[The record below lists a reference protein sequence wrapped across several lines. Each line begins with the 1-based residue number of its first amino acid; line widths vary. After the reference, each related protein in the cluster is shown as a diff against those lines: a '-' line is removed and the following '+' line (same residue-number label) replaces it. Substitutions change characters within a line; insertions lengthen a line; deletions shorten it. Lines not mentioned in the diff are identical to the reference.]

1 MKSDILESLVSQNIK
16 YEAYPSSAE
25 FDAVAEALL
34 KKHPCI
40 KEQGSVSG
48 FYGWK
53 ISLKYKM
60 ANYRTKLGNIGCSE
74 LNVN

>member
-60 ANYRTKLGNIGCSE
+60 ANYRTKLRNNGCSE
-74 LNVN
+74 CER